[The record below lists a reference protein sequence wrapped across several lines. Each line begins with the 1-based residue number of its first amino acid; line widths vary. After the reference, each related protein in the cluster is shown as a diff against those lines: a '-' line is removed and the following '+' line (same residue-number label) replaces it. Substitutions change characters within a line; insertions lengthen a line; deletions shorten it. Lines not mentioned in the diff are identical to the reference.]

1 MTQHNPAHSTDHAA
15 HGHGSAAHAGHGEH
29 GHAML
34 QYQPALPIPN
44 GKLFMWLFLSTEI
57 MFFAGLIGVYIVLR
71 FGAPVW
77 PRPHDVHLS
86 EPIGALNTFILICSS
101 VTVVLAL
108 EACKAGQ
115 RGASKFWLA
124 LTLALGA
131 LFLVIKAFEYQAK
144 FAHGIYPAL
153 PRSRIYER
161 ADAYYTLAVRER
173 GRQLNSQFRLRLAEL
188 EQQRADN
195 PTASE
200 ALQAEIAELE
210 HRLAILDNDVMRL
223 ANEPAVSDPTPMSPE
238 ERWQRLRHDREALA
252 RSIMPHYAGH
262 APTSGRIAQVE
273 SGPEVRIYIPAA
285 PAPDATPSDATP
297 AAAPASAAAEPP
309 GESAAAANAGET
321 PAAAPPDGQGA
332 PAEPASAGR
341 HEVRRRVRI
350 VSPGHGLLD
359 GERVAIQGV
368 QATDK
373 DGADLSGD
381 INGRW
386 TVDVIDSDTFE
397 LEMSY
402 LEPGARY
409 VADSGTWR
417 VTGGLNEEFSW
428 MNMPMVIASG
438 NMWAATYFTLTGFH
452 ALHVLAGLVAFTIML
467 LCMDFGRQR
476 ASTIETAGLYWHFV
490 DLVWIFLFPLLYLF

>member
-1 MTQHNPAHSTDHAA
+1 MTQHHPAHPSDHSA
-15 HGHGSAAHAGHGEH
+15 HGQGSAAEPAGHGQPAHAAEEH
-29 GHAML
+29 AAEGHVHL

-108 EACKAGQ
+108 EACKGGQ
-115 RGASKFWLA
+115 RGASRFWLA
-124 LTLALGA
+124 LTLGLGG

-161 ADAYYTLAVRER
+161 PDPYYTQAVRER
-173 GRQLNSQFRLRLAEL
+173 GRQLQAEMKLRIADL
-188 EQQRADN
+188 EQQRAAN
-195 PTASE
+195 PVGSE
-200 ALQAEIAELE
+200 ALQSQIAELE
-210 HRLAILDNDVMRL
+210 RRLAILDNDVMRL

-238 ERWQRLRHDREALA
+238 ERLQRLRHDRAALA
-252 RSIMPHYAGH
+252 RSIMPHYAEH
-262 APTSGRIAQVE
+262 VPTSGRIAQME

-285 PAPDATPSDATP
+285 PAPVEAEPPAETPAPSAGESP
-297 AAAPASAAAEPP
+297 AAAS
-309 GESAAAANAGET
+309 
-321 PAAAPPDGQGA
+321 PDGQA
-332 PAEPASAGR
+332 PSGSEAAPAGR

-359 GERVAIQGV
+359 GERVVIAGV

-373 DGADLSGD
+373 DGADISSD
-381 INGRW
+381 INGNW
-386 TVDVIDSDTFE
+386 TVDVVDPDTFE

-402 LEPGARY
+402 LEPGVRY
-409 VADSGTWR
+409 VPDSGTWR
-417 VTGGLNEEFSW
+417 LTGGLNEEFPW
-428 MNMPMVIASG
+428 LKMPMVIASG

-452 ALHVLAGLVAFTIML
+452 ALHVLAGLVAFAIML
-467 LCMDFGRQR
+467 LFMDFGRQR